1 MGKGQ
6 LGEAF
11 FQALS
16 EFPLLTTLTINDA
29 SLVSGIQEAT
39 VNHDGLRELQILK
52 CRALRI
58 SIR

>member
-11 FQALS
+11 FQALA
-16 EFPLLTTLTINDA
+16 EFPLLTTLTIIDA
-29 SLVSGIQEAT
+29 SVGIVIQEAT

-58 SIR
+58 SVR